1 MDIVLNS
8 CRQWFHDAADW
19 LLQFQGMSE
28 EEVTD
33 LDADG
38 KLEISPITQMQQNLM
53 SVVQK

>member
-1 MDIVLNS
+1 MDIVLYS
-8 CRQWFHDAADW
+8 CRQCFHDAADW

-53 SVVQK
+53 SAVQK